1 MKTAFFLRSLACAA
15 ILAVPAHAQLYS
27 LHGDG
32 VKKADR
38 VVEKADYSGYELVWN
53 DEFDKDGRPDPADD
67 SGHLPVDGLPEWAAC
82 PGGACA
88 VSAAGA
94 VCGAQL
100 RAYAP

>member
-53 DEFDKDGRPDPADD
+53 DEFDKDAAPIPPNGTMKRD
-67 SGHLPVDGLPEWAAC
+67 SSATRKPSGTSRKTPIARTAC
-82 PGGACA
+82 
-88 VSAAGA
+88 
-94 VCGAQL
+94 
-100 RAYAP
+100 